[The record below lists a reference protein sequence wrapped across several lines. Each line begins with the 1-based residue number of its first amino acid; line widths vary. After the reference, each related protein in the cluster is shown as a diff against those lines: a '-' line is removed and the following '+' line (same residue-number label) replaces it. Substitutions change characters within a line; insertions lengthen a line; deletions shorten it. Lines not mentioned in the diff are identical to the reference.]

1 MTFTLPTLEENR
13 QQVGSDIEAHLP
25 IKSAKTR
32 RSTAGVLAYAQAG
45 AVQGL
50 RERILPL
57 ADIHQVA
64 QDWLRFVMDSPAGAK
79 RSSLMR
85 VGSSLPIHFTE
96 YGGLETMAS
105 KGFSSPKWGSLRVSP
120 SWMLNLS

>member
-32 RSTAGVLAYAQAG
+32 RSTAGVLAFAQAG

-50 RERILPL
+50 HAHIDYRHRNFLPDEL
-57 ADIHQVA
+57 ADAEGVERLA
-64 QDWLRFVMDSPAGAK
+64 QR
-79 RSSLMR
+79 
-85 VGSSLPIHFTE
+85 
-96 YGGLETMAS
+96 
-105 KGFSSPKWGSLRVSP
+105 
-120 SWMLNLS
+120 